1 MTDPALPPP
10 PLSQQ
15 SLLDVISTL
24 WPEVNN
30 PLQFVMRYAPAIRRY
45 LTAILKSEDAAEE
58 VSQEFLVK
66 VFDKSFSAD
75 RVTKGRFR
83 DYLKASLRYSAM
95 SYLRKRPMPTA
106 EAEQLASLVAEESPE
121 HASDREWIAQWRAC
135 LLERV
140 WQSLEALE
148 RKSNH
153 CHFHTVLRFVAENPQ
168 ASSQTVANHV
178 SRKLGEPY
186 RADAARQ
193 QFARARRQFADFI
206 IAEVKAESP
215 DPTPDAIE
223 AELIELDLMKYV
235 RDYWKR
241 PETAVTPGLPPRI
254 S

>member
-1 MTDPALPPP
+1 MTDQPPAQS
-10 PLSQQ
+10 SQPSHH

-75 RVTKGRFR
+75 RVKKGRFR

-95 SYLRKRPMPTA
+95 SYLRKKPLASADP
-106 EAEQLASLVAEESPE
+106 EQLANLVAEESAEP
-121 HASDREWIAQWRAC
+121 AGDREWIAQWRAC
-135 LLERV
+135 LLDRV
-140 WQSLEALE
+140 WQSLEAME
-148 RKSNH
+148 RKSEH
-153 CHFHTVLRFVAENPQ
+153 CHFHTVLRFVSENPQ
-168 ASSQTVANHV
+168 ASSQIVADQI
-178 SRKLGEPY
+178 SRKVGEPY

-206 IAEVKAESP
+206 IAEVKAEVP
-215 DPTPDAIE
+215 DPTHDAIE
-223 AELIELDLMKYV
+223 SELIELDLMKYV

-241 PETAVTPGLPPRI
+241 TEGGAAQIAP
-254 S
+254 